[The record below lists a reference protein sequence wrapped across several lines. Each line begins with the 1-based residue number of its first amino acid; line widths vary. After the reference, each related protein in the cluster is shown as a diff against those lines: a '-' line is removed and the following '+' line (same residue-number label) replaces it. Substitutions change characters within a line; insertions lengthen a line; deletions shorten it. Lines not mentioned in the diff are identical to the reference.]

1 MQLDELIICRNWATE
16 AEVREALEYQRK
28 FGDRLESHLYRFGYV
43 SEANLV
49 SALAEQ
55 FGCSSVCLSE
65 MTIPDDVIRLV
76 PAELAWS
83 KLVLPFA
90 IDRADNT
97 LKIACENPRRSNLT
111 DDLAAAAPG
120 FKIELYITLGVVLQS
135 ALVKHYRQALTE
147 SEGSLHRSPLDATSI
162 SVPFEVLV
170 STSAKCRILL
180 FQDDEGDPPAL
191 RPMLTHQGF
200 TVTCA
205 QTFDDLVNA
214 AADPDLDAML
224 LVVPGGEERL
234 SQLLTHLEEKKIS
247 IAAHPSYLVVPDVD
261 DERTGEL
268 LRAGFEEV
276 IRPENMLDLL
286 MIKLSRFRDRLVS
299 QRNQRL
305 EILQA
310 LGTHGSLQDLNVID
324 LLQAMGTTGKT
335 AFVSVL
341 AVAKQLMIYLDR
353 GRIVYAECEGTQG
366 VDAVYC
372 AVGWSEGV
380 WSVDPIPPEA
390 LPEPNIF
397 TTNEAILLEGC
408 HRLDE
413 TTRSKVPASKEAVDP
428 LAVFD
433 NLF

>member
-1 MQLDELIICRNWATE
+1 MQLDELIICRNLATE
-16 AEVREALEYQRK
+16 AEVRESLEYQRK
-28 FGDRLESHLYRFGYV
+28 FGGRLEAHLYRFGYV
-43 SEANLV
+43 READLV
-49 SALAEQ
+49 SALEEQ
-55 FGCSSVCLSE
+55 FGCPSVCLSGL
-65 MTIPDDVIRLV
+65 TVPDDVIQLV

-90 IDRADNT
+90 LESADNT
-97 LKIACENPRRSNLT
+97 LKLACENPRRSGLI
-111 DDLAAAAPG
+111 DDLATALPG
-120 FKIELYITLGVVLQS
+120 FKIELYIALGVVLQS
-135 ALVKHYRQALTE
+135 ALVKHYRGALAGPE
-147 SEGSLHRSPLDATSI
+147 PSIHGSPLEATSI
-162 SVPFEVLV
+162 SVPFDVLV

-180 FQDDEGDPPAL
+180 FQEDESDLPGL
-191 RPMLTHQGF
+191 RPILTHQGF

-205 QTFDDLVNA
+205 KTIDELVKA

-224 LVVPGGEERL
+224 LVISGGEEPL
-234 SQLLTHLEEKKIS
+234 SQLLTRLEEKKIS
-247 IAAHPSYLVVPDVD
+247 VTAHPAYLVVPDVD
-261 DERTGEL
+261 DQRTGEL
-268 LRAGFEEV
+268 LRVGFEEV

-299 QRNQRL
+299 QRNQRR
-305 EILQA
+305 EILQS

-335 AFVSVL
+335 AFVSVM
-341 AVAKQLMIYLDR
+341 AVGKQLMIYLDR
-353 GRIVYAECEGTQG
+353 GRIVYAECEETHG

-380 WSVDPIPPEA
+380 WSVDPIPPDA

-397 TTNEAILLEGC
+397 TSNEAILLEGC

-413 TTRSKVPASKEAVDP
+413 TTHSKDAAPKEAGDA

-433 NLF
+433 NLS